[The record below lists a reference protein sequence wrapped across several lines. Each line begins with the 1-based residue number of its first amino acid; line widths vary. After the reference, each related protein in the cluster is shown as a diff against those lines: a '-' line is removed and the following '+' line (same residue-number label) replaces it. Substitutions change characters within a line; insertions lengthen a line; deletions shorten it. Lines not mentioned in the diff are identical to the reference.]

1 MPIVLLCIGWIE
13 NESAINEDKLEKGLT
28 IAVDKYLERE
38 REIPWV
44 ATDEREK
51 EREIP
56 WVATN
61 VSSAVANATFNQS
74 LCVV

>member
-38 REIPWV
+38 RERFHGWPLMR
-44 ATDEREK
+44 ERK
-51 EREIP
+51 RERFHGWP
-56 WVATN
+56 LMSPV
-61 VSSAVANATFNQS
+61 
-74 LCVV
+74 L